1 MAFGIQSDCC
11 VFETSRGAL
20 EAGFRLTL
28 LQGAHSTY
36 DTKEGTALQIEQS
49 IEDSLTA
56 LGAKI
61 VPFGTAV
68 DSWKE
73 SGNLDS

>member
-1 MAFGIQSDCC
+1 MAFGVQSDCC
-11 VFETSRGAL
+11 VFETSKGAL

-36 DTKEGTALQIEQS
+36 DSKEGTALEIETS
-49 IEDSLTA
+49 IEDLLRA

-61 VPFGTAV
+61 APFETAV
-68 DSWKE
+68 DGWKE
-73 SGNLDS
+73 TGNLDF